1 MIKMKKIYY
10 CLIAICSFFIFSLS
24 FNASSSLNESYIN
37 FYSYDYSFSNPLSS
51 DVSLFNIFE
60 EMNLNTSFYKLLNSV
75 GDNISS
81 YLNSLYPFSYSG
93 SYEYILLFSDDEAH
107 YYFPGD
113 YYSSSNYMIV
123 RVVSNSPLVIKSFD
137 YNSIYFDSSSTV
149 YNDIYYFKD
158 DEFLF
163 HSYGLGS
170 HYFNSY
176 NFNFSWDKKLFSSV
190 YTGSNFS
197 TLLSKFYYS
206 NSPISY
212 DSSSFG
218 TTLLFQYFIDN
229 SRALSFDKNYFDL
242 KNLGLSYLNDYPLIS
257 KNYPFLPYINMIN
270 YFKNSKFNLV
280 PDDYVV
286 AEFDLSNSLNL
297 FPISSTCDLND
308 YGLYSYS
315 SNSSSVNLYYHT
327 LDENDKFGYLASY
340 YSTYSYS
347 DKDDLIII
355 NPMSKATDINDSS
368 NIKVFQSSD
377 FIKFYYNFKGKNNKS
392 SYYVYYNPS
401 CYVASEKNVDIT
413 FVNPLTGNDVSFS
426 GNTTD
431 WKDPDNVGSVNSV
444 SFFDL
449 DSKTV
454 FDNLKTSASSIVEAG
469 VEIVSLS
476 SLLFDSLPYEI
487 KTLLLA
493 GFIIILM
500 VALLKILTKFL

>member
-1 MIKMKKIYY
+1 MKKVYY
-10 CLIAICSFFIFSLS
+10 CSFAICSFFIFSFGL
-24 FNASSSLNESYIN
+24 NAITYDDSKIN
-37 FYSYDYSFSNPLSS
+37 FYTFNYNYSNPLS
-51 DVSLFNIFE
+51 DGMDLFNLFE
-60 EMNLNTSFYKLLNSV
+60 EMKNDTLFYKMLNSY
-75 GDNISS
+75 GENIST
-81 YLNSLYPFSYSG
+81 YLNSLSTFENSG
-93 SYEYILLFSDDEAH
+93 KYEYILIFSKDELS
-107 YYFPGD
+107 YFYSDP
-113 YYSSSNYMIV
+113 YYSNANYLIL
-123 RVVSNSPLVIKSFD
+123 RLVSNTPLVAKNSN
-137 YNSIYFDSSSTV
+137 NSIYFA
-149 YNDIYYFKD
+149 YNTGSYKFDAYFFKD
-158 DEFLF
+158 NQFLF
-163 HSYGLGS
+163 HSNSSFS
-170 HYFNSY
+170 HLIDDYKFNY
-176 NFNFSWDKKLFSSV
+176 SWDINFFHSI

-197 TLLSKFYYS
+197 YLISKFYYS
-206 NSPISY
+206 NVSISY
-212 DSSSFG
+212 DSTALMTS
-218 TTLLFQYFIDN
+218 LLFQYMIDD
-229 SRALSFDKNYFDL
+229 SKVLSFDKNYLDL
-242 KNLGLSYLNDYPLIS
+242 KNLGISYLNDYPLIS

-270 YFKNSKFNLV
+270 YFKNSKLNLV

-297 FPISSTCDLND
+297 FPISSSCDLND

-315 SNSSSVNLYYHT
+315 SNSSSINLYYHT

-347 DKDDLIII
+347 DKNDLIII

-377 FIKFYYNFKGKNNKS
+377 FIKFYYNFKGKDNKS

-401 CYVASEKNVDIT
+401 CYVASEKNADIS
-413 FVNPLTGNDVSFS
+413 FVNPSTGNDVSFS

-476 SLLFDSLPYEI
+476 SLLFDSLPYEV

-493 GFIIILM
+493 GFIIVLM